1 MTDIHTVAECSKKLV
16 VLLDKIKALPA
27 NDNTNAA
34 LLGHEISDIK
44 ALAREI
50 NNESE
55 FVSGIR

>member
-1 MTDIHTVAECSKKLV
+1 MADIHTVAECSKKLV
-16 VLLDKIKALPA
+16 VLLDKIKELPSRQ
-27 NDNTNAA
+27 D
-34 LLGHEISDIK
+34 LYGHEIADIK